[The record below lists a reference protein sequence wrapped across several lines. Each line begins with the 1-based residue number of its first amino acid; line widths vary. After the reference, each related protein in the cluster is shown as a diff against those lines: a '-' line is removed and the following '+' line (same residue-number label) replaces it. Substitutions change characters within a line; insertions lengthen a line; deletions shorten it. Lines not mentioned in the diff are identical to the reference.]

1 MAKDIFHLN
10 VKEALIKEGWTIT
23 DDPLTLL
30 NRLEGGL
37 MTDLGAEKIITAE
50 KGITKIAIEVKSF
63 LNPSVVHD
71 FLLATGQYKGYES
84 VIKWKKIDRI
94 MYLAMPQFAY
104 DRLILYE
111 FAQEMIKDL
120 DIKLIIFDEQL
131 NSITAWKTQQSL

>member
-1 MAKDIFHLN
+1 
-10 VKEALIKEGWTIT
+10 
-23 DDPLTLL
+23 
-30 NRLEGGL
+30 

-71 FLLATGQYKGYES
+71 FLLAIGQYKGYES

-131 NSITAWKTQQSL
+131 NSITAWKTQASL